1 MFNTI
6 KAIAKSKHTQGPFIV
21 RNLVNK
27 GLNKAITKALKY
39 KETLV
44 LYKGISLL
52 DNETPIMVVMS
63 GFTKDSSNVKTG
75 PLVQLYIL
83 PVHETPKDT
92 YFGTY
97 KEGGLV
103 SSRYSVCGDCKY
115 NGNNG
120 CYVRWAQLGSL
131 WKSAKDQPAI
141 PTTLT
146 REFLRGLRVRVGAAG
161 DPAAVPAGVWSHLL
175 SSCEN
180 FTGYTHQWNKPEYQ
194 DLQSLFMA
202 SVDNAKENLLA
213 HVIGWSTFFVTDD
226 EEQAKNEG
234 VRCLASAGKTDT
246 NGLPTTCA
254 TCMLCNGKSIKQKT
268 ITEVIHGASN
278 TQHKARIART
288 A

>member
-6 KAIAKSKHTQGPFIV
+6 KTIANSKHTSGPFII

-52 DNETPIMVVMS
+52 DNETPIMIVMS
-63 GFTKDSSNVKTG
+63 GFTKDSSNTKTG

-92 YFGTY
+92 YFSGSF
-97 KEGGLV
+97 G
-103 SSRYSVCGDCKY
+103 VCGDCKY

-120 CYVRWAQLGSL
+120 CYVRWSNLGSV

-141 PTTLT
+141 PMTLSK
-146 REFLRGLRVRVGAAG
+146 EFLRGLRVRVGAAG
-161 DPAAVPAGVWSHLL
+161 DPAAVHAHVWHELL
-175 SSCEN
+175 STCEN
-180 FTGYTHQWNKPEYQ
+180 FTGYTHQWDKPKYQ
-194 DLQSLFMA
+194 NLQSLFVA
-202 SVDNAKENLLA
+202 SVDNARENDKARAL
-213 HVIGWSTFFVTDD
+213 GWSTFFVTDNEKEAK
-226 EEQAKNEG
+226 EEG
-234 VRCLASAGKTDT
+234 IRCLASTDKKDSH
-246 NGLPTTCA
+246 GLPMTCS
-254 TCMLCNGKSIKQKT
+254 TCMLCNGKSTKQKT
-268 ITEVIHGASN
+268 ITEVLHGASN
-278 TQHKARIART
+278 TLHKARIART

>member
-6 KAIAKSKHTQGPFIV
+6 KAIANSKHTTGPFIV

-63 GFTKDSSNVKTG
+63 GFTKDSSNAKTG

-83 PVHETPKDT
+83 PIHETPKDT
-92 YFGTY
+92 YYGTY
-97 KEGGLV
+97 KNGGLV
-103 SSRYSVCGDCKY
+103 PSRFSVCGDCRY

-120 CYVRWAQLGSL
+120 CYVRWSHLESL
-131 WKSAKDQPAI
+131 WKSSKTQSAI
-141 PTTLT
+141 PMSLSK
-146 REFLRGLRVRVGAAG
+146 EFLRGLRVRVGAAG
-161 DPAAVPAGVWSHLL
+161 DPAAVPASVWSELL

-194 DLQSLFMA
+194 DLQGLFMA
-202 SVDNAKENLLA
+202 SVDNARENEKA
-213 HVIGWSTFFVTDD
+213 HALGWSSFFVTDSED
-226 EEQAKNEG
+226 EAKQG
-234 VRCLASAGKTDT
+234 TRCLASAGKTDS

-254 TCMLCNGKSIKQKT
+254 SCMLCNGKSRKQKT
-268 ITEVIHGASN
+268 ITEVLHGASN
-278 TQHKARIART
+278 TVHKARKARKS

>member
-6 KAIAKSKHTQGPFIV
+6 KAIAKSKHTDTPFIV

-52 DNETPIMVVMS
+52 DNETPIMIVMS

-75 PLVQLYIL
+75 GLVQLYIL

-97 KEGGLV
+97 KKGGIV
-103 SSRYSVCGDCKY
+103 PSRLSVCGDCKY

-120 CYVRWAQLGSL
+120 CYVRWATLGSI
-131 WKSAKDQPAI
+131 WKAAKDQPAI

-146 REFLRGLRVRVGAAG
+146 REFLKGLRVRVGAAG
-161 DPAAVPAGVWSHLL
+161 DPAAVPASVWNKILG
-175 SSCEN
+175 SCEN
-180 FTGYTHQWNKPEYQ
+180 FTGYTHQWNKPQFQNLQ
-194 DLQSLFMA
+194 DLFVA
-202 SVDNAKENLLA
+202 SVDNARENEKARAL
-213 HVIGWSTFFVTDD
+213 GWSTFFVTDN
-226 EEQAKNEG
+226 EEEAKNEG
-234 VRCLASAGKTDT
+234 IRCLASAGKSDT
-246 NGLPTTCA
+246 HGLPTTCA
-254 TCMLCNGKSIKQKT
+254 TCMLCNGQSRKQKT
-268 ITEVIHGASN
+268 ITEVLHGATN

>member
-6 KAIAKSKHTQGPFIV
+6 TSIAQSKHIKTPFIV

-27 GLNKAITKALKY
+27 GLNKAIVKALKY

-44 LYKGISLL
+44 LYKGISIL

-63 GFTKDSSNVKTG
+63 GFTKDSNNTKTG

-92 YFGTY
+92 YFSGS
-97 KEGGLV
+97 KA
-103 SSRYSVCGDCKY
+103 VCGDCKY

-120 CYVRWAQLGSL
+120 CYVRWSNLGSV

-141 PTTLT
+141 PMALSK
-146 REFLRGLRVRVGAAG
+146 EFLRGLRVRVGAAG
-161 DPAAVPAGVWSHLL
+161 DPAAVTSQVWSELL
-175 SSCEN
+175 STCEN
-180 FTGYTHQWNKPEYQ
+180 YTGYTHQWKQPRFQQYRH
-194 DLQSLFMA
+194 LFMA
-202 SVDNAKENLLA
+202 SVDNARENVRADAL
-213 HVIGWSTFFVTDD
+213 GWSTFFVTDN
-226 EEQAKNEG
+226 EEEAQASG
-234 VRCLASAGKTDT
+234 VRCLASAGNTDSH
-246 NGLPTTCA
+246 GLPTTCA
-254 TCMLCNGKSIKQKT
+254 TCMLCNGKSKNRKT

-278 TQHKARIART
+278 TLHKARKART